1 MLNRYKL
8 LVITIF
14 IGLVLLLMS
23 CRSLDINLFPDSYDV
38 NLGLQVVQE
47 INAHPNEYPL
57 LKGRED
63 IRGYVE
69 GIGKK
74 VLASPEIKKRGV
86 YAYQFQI
93 VHDDKTVNAFC
104 TPGGYIYVYTGL
116 LKFVDNEATLA
127 GVVAHEIA
135 HAEKRHSS
143 RRMTGAIVAQVGAS
157 VALEVILGK
166 GSTESQRAV
175 AGVITNLVLT
185 GVFLNN
191 SREDEDEADEYSMKY
206 LRSTEYYPGGIRYF
220 FDKILAQQDQQGKRG
235 GTLER
240 LLSTHPLPQDRVEA
254 VNQRLKAMGNPQA
267 TEGNLFSQRYQQFKK
282 TLPR

>member
-8 LVITIF
+8 SVLTILF
-14 IGLVLLLMS
+14 GLVVLLS
-23 CRSLDINLFPDSYDV
+23 CRSLDVNLFPDSYDV

-47 INAHPNEYPL
+47 INAHPSEYPL
-57 LKGRED
+57 LNGRED
-63 IRGYVE
+63 IRSYVE
-69 GIGKK
+69 QVGKK
-74 VLASPEIKKRGV
+74 VLASAEITKRNV

-93 VHDDKTVNAFC
+93 VNDDKTVNAFC

-116 LKFVDNEATLA
+116 LKFADNEATLA

-143 RRMTGAIVAQVGAS
+143 RRMTGALVAQVGAS
-157 VALEVILGK
+157 VALDVILGK
-166 GSTESQRAV
+166 GSSESQKAV

-206 LRSTEYYPGGIRYF
+206 LRSTEYYPGGMRYF

-254 VNQRLKAMGNPQA
+254 VNRRIQEMGNPA
-267 TEGNLFSQRYQQFKK
+267 AGESNLFSQRYQQFKK
-282 TLPR
+282 TLP